1 MSRRRKL
8 TPEIIAKTF
17 SLSFFAASVGFAT
30 YNLIGLLQS
39 QAAFASST
47 ATPPMPKTLSD
58 ITEPS
63 VENYDL
69 TYKPNGP
76 TYPYIRGFYNS
87 ATPLLSDSADS
98 SSQNYEHSLASA
110 SRPGACPRSSASET
124 ECCDSDDCE
133 SRTSEED
140 GVAELSSPDDSET
153 ML

>member
-1 MSRRRKL
+1 
-8 TPEIIAKTF
+8 
-17 SLSFFAASVGFAT
+17 
-30 YNLIGLLQS
+30 
-39 QAAFASST
+39 
-47 ATPPMPKTLSD
+47 MPKTLSD

-98 SSQNYEHSLASA
+98 SSQNYEHSLAS
-110 SRPGACPRSSASET
+110 ET

-140 GVAELSSPDDSET
+140 GVAELSDPEDSET